1 MEVRRTV
8 PVKLDVD
15 SDDAALLRE
24 TVDEFLWAANYVV
37 DHAWQGDYKTT
48 SKAQLQEETYDDVR
62 DRTRLHANLVQ
73 NARNKAADAVQGVV
87 ARWKQG
93 EYAGKPHFSKP
104 TVVYDKRCATFHD
117 DHVSLATI
125 DGRIEVEYVLPDG
138 GRDTPHSRYLDND
151 DYEVTGAELH
161 NKDGEWFLHLRTKA
175 EVESDTPEQ
184 AMTEHST
191 VLGVDLGVNQ
201 LAVTSTGTF
210 WSGNEFDH
218 WRREYEKRRASLQR
232 CGSRH
237 AHENIQAV
245 GRKETGRFKLM
256 LHRIANGITEEA
268 AENGCTVIAFE
279 ELTGIRDRLSGASW
293 GHKWAFER
301 LCEYVEYK
309 AELHGIDVEQVDPEN
324 TSRRCSHCG
333 FTHPDNRDG
342 EDFECLKCGYENHAD
357 YNAAKNIG
365 LRYLRR
371 NQTGDGGGAPVGV
384 RLNRGT
390 LNANG
395 EYEPPAGNGQ
405 SGSPRESLTL
415 NEANGDSAELRS
427 ADRSSGPPAREKKP

>member
-24 TVDEFLWAANYVV
+24 TGDEFLRAANYVV
-37 DHAWQGDYKTT
+37 DHAWQGEYKTT
-48 SKAQLQEETYDDVR
+48 SKARLQEETYGDVR
-62 DRTRLHANLVQ
+62 EQTRLHANLVQ
-73 NARNKAADAVQGVV
+73 SARNKAADAVQSVV

-117 DHVSLATI
+117 EYVSLATV
-125 DGRIEVEYVLPDG
+125 DGRIEVGYVLPDED
-138 GRDTPHSRYLDND
+138 RDTPHSRYLDTD

-161 NKDGEWFLHLRTKA
+161 TKDGEWFLHLRTKA
-175 EVESDTPEQ
+175 EMESDTSEQ
-184 AMTEHST
+184 ATTGHST

-201 LAVTSTGTF
+201 LAVTSTGMF
-210 WSGNEFDH
+210 WSGHEFDH
-218 WRREYEKRRASLQR
+218 WRRVYEQRRASLQQ

-237 AHENIQAV
+237 AHENIQSVAM
-245 GRKETGRFKLM
+245 KETGRFKMM
-256 LHRIANGITEEA
+256 LHRIANGIIEEA

-279 ELTGIRDRLSGASW
+279 ALTGIRDRLSGASW

-301 LCEYVEYK
+301 LYEYVAYK
-309 AELHGIDVEQVDPEN
+309 AELYGIDAETVDPEN
-324 TSRRCSHCG
+324 TSHRCSHCG

-384 RLNRGT
+384 RLNRGM
-390 LNANG
+390 LNVNG
-395 EYEPPAGNGQ
+395 EYEPPAGDSGQ
-405 SGSPRESLTL
+405 SGSPRESPITRT
-415 NEANGDSAELRS
+415 EG
-427 ADRSSGPPAREKKP
+427 SG

>member
-37 DHAWQGDYKTT
+37 DYAWQGEYKTT
-48 SKAQLQEETYDDVR
+48 SKAQLQEETYDEVR
-62 DRTRLHANLVQ
+62 EQTRLHANLVQ

-93 EYAGKPHFSKP
+93 EYAGKPHFSQP

-117 DHVSLATI
+117 KSVSLATV
-125 DGRIEVEYVLPDG
+125 DGRIEVEYILPDG
-138 GRDTPHSRYLDND
+138 DRDTPHSRYLDND

-161 NKDGEWFLHLRTKA
+161 TKDGEWFLHLRTKA

-184 AMTEHST
+184 ATTGHNT

-210 WSGNEFDH
+210 WSGHEFDH
-218 WRREYEKRRASLQR
+218 WRREYENRRASLQQ

-237 AHENIQAV
+237 AHENVQSV
-245 GRKETGRFKLM
+245 GRKEAGRFKMM
-256 LHRIANGITEEA
+256 LHRIANGIIEEA
-268 AENGCTVIAFE
+268 AANGCTVIAFE
-279 ELTGIRDRLSGASW
+279 ELTGIRDRLPGASW

-301 LCEYVEYK
+301 LYEYVEYK
-309 AELHGIDVEQVDPEN
+309 AELYGIDVEQVDPEN

-342 EDFECLKCGYENHAD
+342 EGFACLKCGYENHAD

-384 RLNRGT
+384 RLNSAGPGPAYH
-390 LNANG
+390 ANG
-395 EYEPPAGNGQ
+395 
-405 SGSPRESLTL
+405 
-415 NEANGDSAELRS
+415 RS
-427 ADRSSGPPAREKKP
+427 APVSRSRDGEREWRV

>member
-8 PVKLDVD
+8 PVKLDVN

-37 DHAWQGDYKTT
+37 DHAWQGEYKTA
-48 SKAQLQEETYDDVR
+48 SKAQLQEETYDEVR
-62 DRTRLHANLVQ
+62 NQTRLHANLVQ
-73 NARNKAADAVQGVV
+73 NARNKAADAVQSVV

-93 EYAGKPHFSKP
+93 EYAGKPHFSTP
-104 TVVYDKRCATFHD
+104 TAVYDKRCATFHD
-117 DHVSLATI
+117 EYVSLATV
-125 DGRIEVEYVLPDG
+125 DGRIEVDYVLPDPE
-138 GRDTPHSRYLDND
+138 RDTPHSRYLDHN

-161 NKDGEWFLHLRTKA
+161 HKGGEWFLHLRTKA
-175 EVESDTPEQ
+175 DLESDTPEQ
-184 AMTEHST
+184 ATTGHST

-210 WSGNEFDH
+210 WSGDEFDH
-218 WRREYEKRRASLQR
+218 WRREYEKRRASLQQ

-245 GRKETGRFKLM
+245 GRKETGRFKM
-256 LHRIANGITEEA
+256 TLHGIANGIIEEA
-268 AENGCTVIAFE
+268 AENGCTVIVFE
-279 ELTGIRDRLSGASW
+279 ELTGIRDRVPEAAW

-301 LCEYVEYK
+301 LYEYVEYK
-309 AELHGIDVEQVDPEN
+309 AEPRGITVGRVEPEN
-324 TSRRCSHCG
+324 TSRRCSTCG
-333 FTHPDNRDG
+333 FTHPDNRNG
-342 EDFECLKCGYENHAD
+342 EEFECLKCNYKNHAD

-384 RLNRGT
+384 RLNRGM

-395 EYEPPAGNGQ
+395 EFEPPAGHSGQ
-405 SGSPRESLTL
+405 SGSPRESPTL
-415 NEANGDSAELRS
+415 NEANGEAVSE
-427 ADRSSGPPAREKKP
+427 